1 MNRIS
6 TALKEEATGRANGRR
21 VTDVRI
27 GLGYTAVQLDDG
39 STGVAYTFRE
49 NALQGCSVFTGARP
63 LAGRP
68 VEQLLEHL
76 DSTVSIERTVGVATA
91 NALLNTDGDHYLGG
105 DTLEHIA
112 LTPDD
117 CVGMVGFFAPL
128 IPALK
133 KQAGSL
139 HIFEKIPEK
148 AANVFPQ
155 EKIPELLPRC
165 SIVLIT
171 ATSLINRSFSEIVSA
186 CTGSRLTAVLGAS
199 TPLCPALFRPWGIDL
214 LSGVIV
220 TNPDSI
226 LQTVSE
232 GGGMRFFKGAIRKV
246 NLPVQS

>member
-1 MNRIS
+1 MNSIS
-6 TALKEEATGRANGRR
+6 TALKEQAAGRAGGCH

-63 LAGRP
+63 LAGRLAA
-68 VEQLLEHL
+68 ELLEYL
-76 DSTVSIERTVGVATA
+76 DSAVSIERTVGVATA
-91 NALLNTDGDHYLGG
+91 NALLNTDGTEYLGG

-112 LTPDD
+112 LTEHD

-133 KQAGSL
+133 QQAGTL
-139 HIFEKIPEK
+139 HIFEKVPEK

-155 EKIPELLPRC
+155 EMIPKLLPQC

-171 ATSLINRSFSEIVSA
+171 ATSLINGSFSDIVSS

-199 TPLCPALFRPWGIDL
+199 TPLCPALFQPWGIDL

-226 LQTVSE
+226 LRTVSE

-246 NLPVQS
+246 NLPVHS